1 MPFNGL
7 NNFCRVLVCIALF
20 LKKLLPPI
28 SGNAVPFLQLKG
40 LWLSCSACVLWQ
52 ILAAPARCACSC
64 AWTWLR
70 DSLGLCLTLCYIV
83 TWKAF
88 PQTSLFSPVPWQPST
103 DILSWTDRTTRK
115 YFLICRK
122 CPPFFSDYRQQCR
135 FRLAVTHLWYCCL
148 FFLFAEPLFCT
159 YFTHIFLE
167 L

>member
-1 MPFNGL
+1 MPSIISVEF
-7 NNFCRVLVCIALF
+7 FCLRSPVSEEIAASNQW
-20 LKKLLPPI
+20 KCCTI
-28 SGNAVPFLQLKG
+28 SPTHEG
-40 LWLSCSACVLWQ
+40 LWLSRSACVLWQ

-64 AWTWLR
+64 AWTWLP

-88 PQTSLFSPVPWQPST
+88 PQRSLFSPVPWQPST
-103 DILSWTDRTTRK
+103 NILSWTDSTTRK

-135 FRLAVTHLWYCCL
+135 LRLAVTHLCYCCL